1 MVNTISIALFSDMVV
16 AASKNIEARAEEF
29 SKLDA
34 ALGDGDHGEA
44 MTTAFGIIARIA
56 TESSSKDGANF
67 KTMLGDMGFGVM
79 LETSGSTST
88 LLGGLLLGMSDAAPT
103 GAEIDAQGF
112 KALLKGGLEGVQKN
126 TKAKVGDKTMMDAL
140 IPAVEAAE
148 AYSGEDIAEMLR
160 LSTEAAAKGVEATK
174 DMIAQF
180 GRARNLGEK
189 TLGHPDAGATSWASL
204 FETFYNTIK

>member
-1 MVNTISIALFSDMVV
+1 MVNTISIELFCNMV
-16 AASKNIEARAEEF
+16 AEASKNITARAEEF

-44 MTTAFGIIARIA
+44 MTTAFDIIARTA
-56 TESSSKDGANF
+56 QQSLSKEGANF

-88 LLGGLLLGMSDAAPT
+88 LLGGLLLGMSDHAPST
-103 GAEIDAQGF
+103 TEVDALGF

-174 DMIAQF
+174 DMVAQF